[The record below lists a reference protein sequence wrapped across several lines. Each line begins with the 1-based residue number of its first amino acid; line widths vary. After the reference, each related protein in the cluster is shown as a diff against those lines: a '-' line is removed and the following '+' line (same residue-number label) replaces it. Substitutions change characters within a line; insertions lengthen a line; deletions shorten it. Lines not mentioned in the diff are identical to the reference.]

1 MVLYNLLSAFKRLGL
16 PEELHRIRP
25 KRLRFLVLN
34 TLARLICHARER
46 VLRFASGFA
55 RTVLDRFRVRIR
67 ARPPPLAA

>member
-34 TLARLICHARER
+34 TLARLIYHARER
-46 VLRFASGFA
+46 VLRFALGFV
-55 RTVLDRFRVRIR
+55 RSVLDRFRMRIC